1 MLPAEHRFRV
11 AYLRI
16 DAGMRR
22 RIAMK
27 IKDVLEIVK
36 KKGVDIKVGRKKEDM
51 IREYQMIE
59 GYSPCFH
66 TKDSCAEDCM
76 WKEDCLNV

>member
-1 MLPAEHRFRV
+1 
-11 AYLRI
+11 
-16 DAGMRR
+16 MRR

-27 IKDVLEIVK
+27 IKDVREIVK
-36 KKGVDIKVGRKKEDM
+36 KKGIDIKVGRKKEDM

-66 TKDSCAEDCM
+66 TKDSCTEDCM

>member
-1 MLPAEHRFRV
+1 LA
-11 AYLRI
+11 I

-22 RIAMK
+22 VIDMN
-27 IKDVLEIVK
+27 IKKVREIVK
-36 KKGVDIKVGRKKEDM
+36 EKGVDIRVGRKKEDM
-51 IREYQMIE
+51 IRDYQMIE

-66 TKDSCAEDCM
+66 TKDSCAEDCL